1 MKKVHG
7 KIEGKKHERGIK
19 KMIILDSIFH
29 FSLNHGWYKSGEIGV
44 LCFGSQNFRLLTVQ
58 RQQLP
63 MKTTSLT
70 VTILQRATQ
79 IYRA

>member
-7 KIEGKKHERGIK
+7 KIEGKKHEQIK
-19 KMIILDSIFH
+19 QMIILDSIFH
-29 FSLNHGWYKSGEIGV
+29 FSLNHGWYKSGERGV